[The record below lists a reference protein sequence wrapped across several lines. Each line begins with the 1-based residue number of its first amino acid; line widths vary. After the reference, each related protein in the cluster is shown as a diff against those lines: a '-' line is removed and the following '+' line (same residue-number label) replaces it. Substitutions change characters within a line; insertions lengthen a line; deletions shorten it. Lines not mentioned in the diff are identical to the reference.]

1 MSNQKESIKV
11 WSAIRSKQ
19 RINGDSDLRLA
30 NQLLVKPRTL
40 RQYDKENGE
49 HIQLEQLNH
58 YCKVNKTSLLNL
70 LLSVEKLLEET
81 A

>member
-1 MSNQKESIKV
+1 MI
-11 WSAIRSKQ
+11 WSAIRSRQ

-40 RQYDKENGE
+40 RQYDKCNGVN
-49 HIQLEQLNH
+49 INLGQLNH
-58 YCKVNKTSLLNL
+58 YCYVNKINLSDLLQSAEILFN
-70 LLSVEKLLEET
+70 KP